1 MFVSLSSRANY
12 TVFKVLPWYVGP
24 ELNWGLTPR
33 PLPSIFTA
41 CWLKAFIFFNFSF
54 KLKGGD
60 RENWIEVLAAA
71 KGFILNRCIFLC
83 FLWPV
88 VLIALG
94 KTPQ

>member
-1 MFVSLSSRANY
+1 MWVPLSSTAN
-12 TVFKVLPWYVGP
+12 TTIFKVFPWYAGP

-41 CWLKAFIFFNFSF
+41 CWLKAFIFIIFSF

-60 RENWIEVLAAA
+60 KENWIEVLAAA
-71 KGFILNRCIFLC
+71 KDFVLNRCISLC
-83 FLWPV
+83 FLWPM